1 VFTALPQQLIPD
13 KPYASFIVHRHETR
27 GRRKPLSGKRFA
39 RIMGINAPEYFFQTV
54 GGVLESAVPGWDVT
68 TKDYLV
74 VLPVGEAPRSANL
87 NLRRI
92 TSGLDNSLRTSFLM
106 DKDLRER
113 GDTLIT
119 DWATFVANA
128 TWFTDSL
135 RLGSANVAELDRQD
149 IRATSGID
157 RLKMVMIARL
167 VPSQVML
174 ANDLDFAADPQHPRA
189 GRAQRVSRAIRWCRG
204 AAERALDHRP
214 ARRARGQAPRSVRLD
229 RGRLRRFSSLVLGL
243 RERAQLEDDL
253 VEGARIGELARVE
266 GRHLGAVVAPHVEGL
281 GE

>member
-74 VLPVGEAPRSANL
+74 ALPVGEAPRSANL

-119 DWATFVANA
+119 DWATFVAN
-128 TWFTDSL
+128 
-135 RLGSANVAELDRQD
+135 
-149 IRATSGID
+149 ATSGID

-243 RERAQLEDDL
+243 RERAEIEDDL
-253 VEGARIGELARVE
+253 VEGARVGELARVE